1 MQAGTIFTEGGYFEA
16 RFRITHVEA
25 RDRPGGRGEPNLKE
39 AVMKNYIPP
48 PIYSDDLRAVTFLT
62 LEAIAIGLMIYVMFF
77 GLQ

>member
-1 MQAGTIFTEGGYFEA
+1 MRHASELPN
-16 RFRITHVEA
+16 VEA
-25 RDRPGGRGEPNLKE
+25 RDRPGGRGEPKLKE